1 MYATNRTFLRIG
13 IVQYDPKVTKIEDNI
28 ARVKGFL
35 TKVQPGSLDL
45 LCFPEMALTGYVFP
59 TPADVSPYLEHPKT
73 GVSLQFFQET
83 ARSLRTFVIA
93 GYPEKLGDEEERDDH
108 AVGANSAVVY
118 DPNGAWIG
126 GYRKTNLFEADL
138 PWVKPGTG
146 YACFPNLSESLQ
158 TVSLG
163 ICMDLNPMPNVTDWP
178 APCELASFALSRRS
192 RVLVLLCAWLR
203 SEEDGNSPFSLTTI
217 QYWIARLLPL
227 WSKDSD
233 ALRPMDEYPA
243 SDEHD
248 ETIVVICN
256 RTGLERGS
264 LFAGCSMVVRCS
276 RSRGT
281 WDIVGL
287 VDSQFEGFRS
297 WVIE

>member
-158 TVSLG
+158 TVFIGHMYGSQSNAERYRLACSMRVG
-163 ICMDLNPMPNVTDWP
+163 IFCTVS
-178 APCELASFALSRRS
+178 SFTGTRP
-192 RVLVLLCAWLR
+192 
-203 SEEDGNSPFSLTTI
+203 PFLTTI